1 MFKMAGE
8 PLGEGKLFLLITEE
22 AKKRGLRPTGNVWL
36 ISETG
41 PNKKTA
47 EHTYTLVAAAE
58 IE

>member
-1 MFKMAGE
+1 MVAK
-8 PLGEGKLFLLITEE
+8 E
-22 AKKRGLRPTGNVWL
+22 AQERGLRPTGNVWI

-47 EHTYTLVAAAE
+47 DHTYTLIAAIE